1 MANEP
6 DSNQPAMKQ
15 ATQHQPMAIRD
26 NPHVEAHRL
35 RMERPN
41 ERADVD
47 LGAFLGEVGPVAM
60 LQTLAQLLPDAAIF
74 AVDGKRNVI
83 SWSEGAERLLG
94 FTADDVIGRYCLH
107 ANRCHQCMLG
117 CGIAEY
123 GQVHDVPLVLLRAD
137 GTPIPVRKT
146 AKSFRGVD
154 GRFLGG
160 VEVLVADRTA
170 GETRLRAVPTD
181 AVATH
186 GILTRDDAT
195 RRALELAELVAP
207 TETTV
212 LIRGEIGTGKELMA
226 HAIHGQSAR
235 AEGPMVV
242 VRCGALTPELLAVE
256 LFGEVRRGDRHGAR
270 PGGPSQASAF
280 ERARGGTLFLD
291 EIADIPLDLQEPLL
305 QVLLERRIRPLDG
318 DACDEHEIDVRLI
331 AATRRSL
338 RALVRAGRF
347 REDLMSQVR
356 VQPIFLPPLRD
367 RVGDVELLVW
377 HLIERH
383 NSEARG
389 RRIIRVAPDAM
400 RTLLDYRWPGNVHE
414 LEHAIDYAY
423 AVGRG
428 HELAQ
433 VDLPAELSRPAH
445 IEGETPLLDKPPSPR
460 DLGPE
465 ELRLRVQRALE
476 RSGGHIGTACEML
489 GVSRPTLWRW
499 RKNLGL

>member
-1 MANEP
+1 MSTEP
-6 DSNQPAMKQ
+6 DSKLPA
-15 ATQHQPMAIRD
+15 TRPSTPHQPMAIRD

-47 LGAFLGEVGPVAM
+47 LGSFLGEVGPVAM
-60 LQTLAQLLPDAAIF
+60 MQTLAQLLPDAAIF
-74 AVDGKRNVI
+74 AVDGKRNVV
-83 SWSEGAERLLG
+83 SWSDGAERLLG
-94 FTADDVIGRYCLH
+94 FTAEDVVGRYCLH

-123 GQVHDVPLVLLRAD
+123 GQVRDVPLVLLRAD

-146 AKSFRGVD
+146 AKSFRSAD

-170 GETRLRAVPTD
+170 GETRLRAVPSD

-226 HAIHGQSAR
+226 HAIHGQSSR
-235 AEGPMVV
+235 AEGPLVV
-242 VRCGALTPELLAVE
+242 VRCGALTPELLAIE
-256 LFGEVRRGDRHGAR
+256 LFGERRREDR
-270 PGGPSQASAF
+270 PGAPAQPSAF
-280 ERARGGTLFLD
+280 HRARGGTLFLD

-305 QVLLERRIRPLDG
+305 QVLLDRRIRPLDG
-318 DACDEHEIDVRLI
+318 GADDEEPIDVRLI

-347 REDLMSQVR
+347 REDLMSEVR

-414 LEHAIDYAY
+414 LERAIDYAY

-428 HELAQ
+428 NELAQ
-433 VDLPAELSRPAH
+433 VDLPAELSRPAT

-476 RSGGHIGTACEML
+476 RSCGHIGTACEIL